1 MSAPTDFEG
10 SFQVVFE
17 NSEVPEEFIE
27 RSQDVTIAALKGLS
41 EMGVSKELSSRVEV
55 HFCLDQIL
63 PSPSVRLE
71 KDKIVL
77 DIPLLFL
84 LSRKDMNPTSK
95 IGIWA
100 QSFLKGKV
108 FSQEELFYLRVFEEF
123 SKDSRLAKEAKKF
136 VLYHELAHIFYG
148 HIFRHSCTSLESKES
163 EKAADLK
170 AFEVLRTA
178 VGGIYLFN
186 ILAKFDKRETTTHPT
201 FEERIAYLQEEKI
214 VEIVA

>member
-1 MSAPTDFEG
+1 MSASTDFEVP
-10 SFQVVFE
+10 FQAVFE
-17 NSEVPEEFIE
+17 SGEVPDELIE
-27 RSQDVTIAALKGLS
+27 RSEAVTIAALKGLT
-41 EMGVSKELSSRVEV
+41 EMGVSNDLLSRVEV
-55 HFCLDQIL
+55 HFCLHQIL

-71 KDKIVL
+71 NEKIVL

-84 LSRKDMNPTSK
+84 LSREDMNPTSK

-100 QSFLKGKV
+100 QTFFSGKV
-108 FSQEELFYLRVFEEF
+108 LS
-123 SKDSRLAKEAKKF
+123 KEAKKF

-170 AFEVLRTA
+170 ALEVLRTA

-186 ILAKFDKRETTTHPT
+186 ILAKFDKRETATHPS
-201 FEERIAYLQEEKI
+201 FEERVSYLQEEKI

>member
-1 MSAPTDFEG
+1 MSASTDFEVP
-10 SFQVVFE
+10 FQAVFE
-17 NSEVPEEFIE
+17 SGEVPDELIE
-27 RSQDVTIAALKGLS
+27 RSEAVTIAALKGLT
-41 EMGVSKELSSRVEV
+41 EMGVSNDLLSRVEV
-55 HFCLDQIL
+55 HFCLHQIL

-71 KDKIVL
+71 NEKIVL

-84 LSRKDMNPTSK
+84 LSREDMNPTSK

-100 QSFLKGKV
+100 QTFFSGKV
-108 FSQEELFYLRVFEEF
+108 LSKEEAFYLRIFEEF

-170 AFEVLRTA
+170 ALEVLRTA

-186 ILAKFDKRETTTHPT
+186 ILAKFDKRETATHPS
-201 FEERIAYLQEEKI
+201 FEERVSYLQEEKI